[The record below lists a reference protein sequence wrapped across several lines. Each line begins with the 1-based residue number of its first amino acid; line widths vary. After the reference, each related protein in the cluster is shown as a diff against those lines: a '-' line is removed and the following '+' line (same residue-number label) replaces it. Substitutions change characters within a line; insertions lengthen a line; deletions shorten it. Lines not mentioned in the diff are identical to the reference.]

1 MNFPRSQHV
10 ARPAGASLDFF
21 VLLLA
26 VAVIATMLPLQAHAA
41 SIDVPF
47 IRDFGCSI
55 VQWLK
60 GPLAVMIFVLVCVVT
75 LVMGMITKM
84 DWGRIITVC
93 ILFGILIG
101 LGAIFASSSYI
112 QNVAGMSSCLQ

>member
-1 MNFPRSQHV
+1 MKFPRSLIN
-10 ARPAGASLDFF
+10 ARPAAASRQFLAI
-21 VLLLA
+21 LLA
-26 VAVIATMLPLQAHAA
+26 FAVVAAILPSQAHAA

-93 ILFGILIG
+93 ILFCILIG
-101 LGAIFASSSYI
+101 LGAIFAFSSYI
-112 QNVAGMSSCLQ
+112 QNIAGMSSCLQ

>member
-1 MNFPRSQHV
+1 MNFPNSV
-10 ARPAGASLDFF
+10 AIACPATASRRFLAT
-21 VLLLA
+21 LLA
-26 VAVIATMLPLQAHAA
+26 FAVLAALLPTHAHAA

>member
-10 ARPAGASLDFF
+10 ARPAGASRDFF

-26 VAVIATMLPLQAHAA
+26 VAVIATMLPLRAHAA